1 VPTFIYTAKSQDN
14 AEKSGAIEAVSE
26 HELAMQL
33 RQEGFFLTSARLAG
47 VAEHKGQFWK
57 NILNIFNHV
66 SLAEKMIFAKHLSTM
81 VKAGLPLNKSLRI
94 LSEQTKNQYFKKVL
108 TDVEEGITK
117 GQSFSDSL
125 QNYSNVFSVVFISM
139 VRVGETA
146 GNLEE
151 ILKNLSLQMEKDHEL
166 RSRVRGAMVYPG
178 VILSVMVAIGILMM
192 IMVVP
197 KLSSVFLEMGIE
209 LPVTTR
215 AVISVSQFLSTH
227 SIIGIFGIFIFIF
240 LFRLLLK
247 TTAGKKSLDTVVL
260 RMPPFSQFSR
270 KINSARFARNFSSLI
285 EAGVP
290 IYNALQIV
298 SNTMSNSFFKECLAE
313 TSQQI
318 QKGETLSNILK
329 RHSNLFPIMVVQMI
343 EVGETTG
350 SLAEVLKNLAEFYEN
365 EVNNATKNLSSVIE
379 PVLMVIIGVAVGFFA
394 ISMIQPMYSM
404 IGQM

>member
-1 VPTFIYTAKSQDN
+1 MPTFIYTAKSQDGS
-14 AEKSGAIEAVSE
+14 EKSGAIEAVSE

-33 RQEGFFLTSARLAG
+33 RQEGYFLISARLAG
-47 VAEHKGQFWK
+47 LVEHKTRVWK
-57 NILNIFNHV
+57 NILSIFNHV

-108 TDVEEGITK
+108 RDVEEGITK

-125 QNYSNVFSVVFISM
+125 QNYPNVFSVVFISM

-166 RSRVRGAMVYPG
+166 RSRVKGAMVYPG

-197 KLSSVFLEMGIE
+197 KLSSVFSEMGAE
-209 LPVTTR
+209 LPITTR
-215 AVISVSQFLSTH
+215 VVISVSQFLSTH
-227 SIIGIFGIFIFIF
+227 SIIGIIGLLILIF
-240 LFRLLLK
+240 LFRILLK
-247 TTAGKKSLDTVVL
+247 TKAGKKSLDMVIL
-260 RMPPFSQFSR
+260 KMPPFSQFSR

-298 SNTMSNSFFKECLAE
+298 SNTMSNSFFKECLEE

-318 QKGETLSNILK
+318 QKGEALSNILQ
-329 RHSNLFPIMVVQMI
+329 RHSNLFPVMVVQMI

-365 EVNNATKNLSSVIE
+365 EVNNATKNLSSVVE
-379 PVLMVIIGVAVGFFA
+379 PVLMVIIGIVVGFFA

>member
-1 VPTFIYTAKSQDN
+1 VPTFIYTAKSQDGE
-14 AEKSGAIEAVSE
+14 EKSGAVEAVSE
-26 HELAMQL
+26 HELAMHL
-33 RQEGFFLTSARLAG
+33 RQEGYFLTSARLAG
-47 VAEHKGQFWK
+47 LVEHKMQFWK
-57 NILNIFNHV
+57 NILSVFNHV

-94 LSEQTKNQYFKKVL
+94 LCEQTKNKYFKKVL
-108 TDVEEGITK
+108 NDVEEGITR

-125 QNYSNVFSVVFISM
+125 QNFPNVFSVVFISM

-146 GNLEE
+146 GNLED

-166 RSRVRGAMVYPG
+166 RSRVRGAMVYPS
-178 VILSVMVAIGILMM
+178 VILSVMVVIGILMM

-197 KLSSVFLEMGIE
+197 KLSSVFGEMGAQ
-209 LPVTTR
+209 LPLTTR
-215 AVISVSQFLSTH
+215 VVISVSQFLSSH
-227 SIIGIFGIFIFIF
+227 SVTGIVGLAVFIF
-240 LFRLLLK
+240 LLRMLLK
-247 TTAGKKSLDTVVL
+247 TAPGKKTLDTIVL
-260 RMPPFSQFSR
+260 KTPLFSQFSR

-365 EVNNATKNLSSVIE
+365 EVDNATKNLSSVIE

>member
-1 VPTFIYTAKSQDN
+1 MPTFIYTAKSQDN

>member
-125 QNYSNVFSVVFISM
+125 QNYPNVFSVVFISM

-209 LPVTTR
+209 LPITTR
-215 AVISVSQFLSTH
+215 AVISVSQFLSAH

-260 RMPPFSQFSR
+260 KMPPFSQFSR

-350 SLAEVLKNLAEFYEN
+350 SLSEVLKNLAEFYEN